1 MPASEAPIGVSSYL
15 QKILVTEGNI
25 AAGAKL
31 EQARRSLRHEQCHL
45 SYRSHRGCA
54 RDTLLSRLSLG
65 GVMQR
70 ENNQGREPA
79 DFAKAKTEVSDRVKK
94 ETQSAGEA
102 LHDARDEV
110 ARRAVDYASE
120 AQEVLSERAEET
132 QRDIGS
138 SLAAF
143 GGALRAASDHL
154 ANSDQSSASNFMRD
168 AAGGLERL
176 SSSLKQK
183 PFGEVLGEIQNF
195 GRQNPGTLIAGSV
208 LAGLALGRFIKASP
222 PETRRAGQS
231 AATPRKTGK
240 TGRETSRQTGAQAS
254 EPWDDATTNWGVD
267 GGAPRKAAELKK

>member
-1 MPASEAPIGVSSYL
+1 MP
-15 QKILVTEGNI
+15 
-25 AAGAKL
+25 
-31 EQARRSLRHEQCHL
+31 
-45 SYRSHRGCA
+45 
-54 RDTLLSRLSLG
+54 
-65 GVMQR
+65 R
-70 ENNQGREPA
+70 ENNQGREAA
-79 DFAKAKTEVSDRVKK
+79 DFAKAKNEVSDRVKK
-94 ETQSAGEA
+94 ETQSAGQA

-120 AQEVLSERAEET
+120 AQEALSDRAEET

-176 SSSLKQK
+176 SSSLKEK
-183 PFGEVLGEIQNF
+183 PFGEVLEDIQNF

-222 PETRRAGQS
+222 PETRRAGQGT
-231 AATPRKTGK
+231 AAPRKTGR
-240 TGRETSRQTGAQAS
+240 TTSRQTGAQTS
-254 EPWDDATTNWGVD
+254 EPTSNWGAE